1 MVAGGGACDDGGMT
15 RIRGVDFTSVPRR
28 GKPITLAEAQLDG
41 EVLRV
46 DEVLPLASFIEFED
60 ALAEE
65 GPWVAAIDFP
75 FGLPL
80 RFLDN
85 VEWPRSSW
93 IDYVEHVRSMGKV
106 QFEDSLAEYM
116 APRGEGDKEHKRRTD
131 PPGAA
136 SPMKLGRPAVAKMFF
151 EGAPRIARAG
161 ANVLPCAPRDSDR
174 VIVEGY
180 AVPVVQALV
189 AQKRFGYKGKGSE
202 RRQRREQIV
211 SDLTGRRCRR
221 TYGVAV
227 TLSPADEERL
237 IEDQEGDLL
246 DAVLCAVQAAWVSS
260 QLANGGLAQTDS
272 VLRLEGRIADPS
284 IG

>member
-1 MVAGGGACDDGGMT
+1 MT
-15 RIRGVDFTSVPRR
+15 RIRGIDFTSAPGK
-28 GKPITLAEAQLDG
+28 GKPITLAEATFDG
-41 EVLRV
+41 HTLRISEVRN
-46 DEVLPLASFIEFED
+46 LASFIEFED

-65 GPWVAAIDFP
+65 GPWVVAIDFP
-75 FGLPL
+75 VGLPL
-80 RFLDN
+80 KFLDN
-85 VEWPRSSW
+85 IKWPTGAW
-93 IDYVEHVRSMGKV
+93 TDYVEHVRAMGKL
-106 QFEDSLAEYM
+106 QFEDALLAYM
-116 APRGEGDKEHKRRTD
+116 APRGARDKEHKRRTD
-131 PPGAA
+131 PPAAA

-151 EGAPRIARAG
+151 EGAPRIARTG
-161 ANVLPCAPRDSDR
+161 ASVLPCAPRDSDR

-202 RRQRREQIV
+202 RRKRREQIV
-211 SDLTGRRCRR
+211 SELNGSRCRR

-227 TLSPADEERL
+227 TVSPEDAERL

-260 QLANGGLAQTDS
+260 QIANGGLAQTDS